1 MRRFLQGLGH
11 VIAPRVCRVCGQSLN
26 GAEDVMC
33 LKCLLE
39 LPRTGEH
46 RKPFNII
53 HQRLGHNAVVDRAA
67 GWFFYTKQ
75 SAYARM
81 LVDAKYASQPGIAEG
96 LGRVCA
102 AELMADGFFDD
113 IDALVPMPLHWTK
126 QLRRGYNQ
134 AYEICLGISRVTG
147 LPIAKALR
155 AAKPHGVQSRL
166 SRQQRH
172 ASIAGTLAVA
182 DARLVAGR
190 RLLFVDDIV
199 TTGATASEAVR
210 VLSRALP
217 ASVSVLCLGLTRQ
230 QGS

>member
-11 VIAPRVCRVCGQSLN
+11 IIAPRVCRVCGQTLT

-33 LKCLLE
+33 LKCLLD
-39 LPRTGEH
+39 LPRTAAH
-46 RKPFNII
+46 KQPFNII

-67 GWFFYTKQ
+67 GWFIYNKQ

-81 LVDAKYASQPGIAEG
+81 LIDAKYASQPGIARG
-96 LGRVCA
+96 LGRMCA
-102 AELMADGFFDD
+102 AELMADGFFDG

-134 AYEICLGISRVTG
+134 AWEICRGINEATG
-147 LPIAKALR
+147 LPIIRVLR

-166 SRQQRH
+166 SEQERR
-172 ASIAGTLAVA
+172 ASIAGTLALN
-182 DARLVAGR
+182 RAGQATGKH
-190 RLLFVDDIV
+190 LLFVDDII

-210 VLSRALP
+210 TLYEAGP
-217 ASVSVLCLGLTRQ
+217 ASVSVLCLGLTN
-230 QGS
+230 SHK

>member
-11 VIAPRVCRVCGQSLN
+11 IIAPRVCRVCGQSLT
-26 GAEDVMC
+26 GAEEVMC

-39 LPRTGEH
+39 VPRSAVH
-46 RKPFNII
+46 RQPFNII

-67 GWFFYTKQ
+67 GWFMYAKQ

-81 LVDAKYASQPGIAEG
+81 LIDAKYASQPGIARG
-96 LGRVCA
+96 LGRICA
-102 AELMADGFFDD
+102 SELKADGFFDG

-134 AYEICLGISRVTG
+134 AWEICRGISEATG
-147 LPIAKALR
+147 LPIVQALR

-166 SRQQRH
+166 SEPERR

-182 DARLVAGR
+182 HAEQAAGR
-190 RLLFVDDIV
+190 HLLFVDDII

-210 VLSRALP
+210 TLAAASP
-217 ASVSVLCLGLTRQ
+217 ASVSVLSLGLT
-230 QGS
+230 SNY